1 MNLPRSKCEYFFR
14 SMRNFFF
21 HHNSYWI
28 SPVTPLLPYTSL
40 QKRRNFFSMFSVNV
54 SIKLLSLIFTA
65 AHGVP
70 GRINDRELVMSIWA
84 NNVTLSLFPFPGPF
98 IKCLPIE
105 WRVVLQCG
113 DAMSWR
119 KRKAECISQCS
130 STESVGS
137 LTIRISWN
145 MVRPRTVGRGLGS
158 TGLTTFTKYASKVRR
173 YKVLVSYQSKY
184 VIWNKEDMIHNR
196 RNRGKVSRRQQSTK
210 GEWGKLT
217 AN

>member
-70 GRINDRELVMSIWA
+70 GRINDRELVTSIWA
-84 NNVTLSLFPFPGPF
+84 NKTSACYAIPFPLSWTF
-98 IKCLPIE
+98 H
-105 WRVVLQCG
+105 Q
-113 DAMSWR
+113 MSSYWVTR
-119 KRKAECISQCS
+119 CFA
-130 STESVGS
+130 
-137 LTIRISWN
+137 
-145 MVRPRTVGRGLGS
+145 
-158 TGLTTFTKYASKVRR
+158 VRR
-173 YKVLVSYQSKY
+173 CYELAKTEGRMYFAVQFYGECWVSDDKNFMKYGQATNCWEGTGEHWAHYVYK
-184 VIWNKEDMIHNR
+184 IRE
-196 RNRGKVSRRQQSTK
+196 
-210 GEWGKLT
+210 
-217 AN
+217 